1 MSHRDTLFHLREW
14 LTGHRETHTR
24 HFGESDQSGHP
35 HGYAGVV
42 IPEWDLRQRLDE
54 IQESLQRTP
63 SRQDVEY
70 LARIEYEAQM
80 KSADVPAMPWVE
92 LSETHK
98 EIAKAGIRVVLEAL
112 EGKDEA

>member
-1 MSHRDTLFHLREW
+1 MSPRDRLVHLREW

-54 IQESLQRTP
+54 IQESLQRMP
-63 SRQDVEY
+63 SGQDVEY
-70 LARIEYEAQM
+70 LARIEYEGQM
-80 KSADVPAMPWVE
+80 KSADVPAMPWAE
-92 LSETHK
+92 ISETHR
-98 EIAKAGIRVVLEAL
+98 EIARAGIRAVLGVLHEN
-112 EGKDEA
+112 